1 MLAFQVLPLS
11 SDMGQKKLKRFAEI
25 ATFDHVMEYPENM
38 AGRWHEH
45 FGNNH
50 PIVLELAC
58 GKGEY
63 SVGLAAMY
71 PNKNFIGVDVKGNR
85 IWVGAKKAIA
95 EGLQNVAFLRSQ
107 IGLIEKYFTAG
118 EVSEIWLPFP
128 DPQLR
133 KSKAKKRLT
142 HPAFLRKYQKILQQ
156 EGFVHL
162 KTDSP
167 VLFAFTKSV
176 IELYGLQLF
185 DESDDI
191 SLDLKQKPELLIKTH
206 YEGLNI
212 ARSNRIHYLKFVV
225 NNDLPI
231 EKDEQLAA
239 IVKEK
244 ETGEKEG
251 TKLDEEETD

>member
-1 MLAFQVLPLS
+1 
-11 SDMGQKKLKRFAEI
+11 MGQKKLKRFAEI
-25 ATFDHVMEYPENM
+25 ASFNHVLEYPENM
-38 AGRWHEH
+38 AGKWHQH
-45 FGNNH
+45 FGNNN

-63 SVGLAAMY
+63 SIGLATMY

-85 IWVGAKKAIA
+85 IWVGAKKALS
-95 EGLQNVAFLRSQ
+95 EGLKNVAFLRSQ
-107 IGLIEKYFTAG
+107 IGMIEKYFASG

-133 KSKAKKRLT
+133 RSKAKKRLT
-142 HPAFLRKYQKILQQ
+142 HPQFLRKYQQFLQQ
-156 EGFVHL
+156 DGYIHL

-167 VLFAFTKSV
+167 VLYGFTKTV

-185 DESDDI
+185 EESDDI
-191 SLDLKQKPELLIKTH
+191 SRDLKQNPELLIKTH

-212 ARSNRIHYLKFVV
+212 AGSNRIHYLKFVL
-225 NNDLPI
+225 NSELKIEND
-231 EKDEQLAA
+231 EKLAE
-239 IVKEK
+239 IVREK

-251 TKLDEEETD
+251 ATTDEEETD